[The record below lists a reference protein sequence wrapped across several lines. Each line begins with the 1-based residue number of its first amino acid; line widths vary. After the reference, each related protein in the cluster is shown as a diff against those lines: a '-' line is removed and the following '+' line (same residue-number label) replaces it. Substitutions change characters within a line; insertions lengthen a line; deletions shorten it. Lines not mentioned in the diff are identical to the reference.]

1 MAHASQDKHFGPLG
15 SCFAA
20 LTPCFEHVVAHKKY
34 LQTKCGKLG
43 EKKSK
48 KKKETA
54 TKVEPTPWHSN
65 THRYVQKLLKSPNK

>member
-1 MAHASQDKHFGPLG
+1 MAHVSQDKHFGPLG

-43 EKKSK
+43 EKKK
-48 KKKETA
+48 KKGDRHKGWANTLA
-54 TKVEPTPWHSN
+54 LKYTQICTKV
-65 THRYVQKLLKSPNK
+65 VKKSE

>member
-34 LQTKCGKLG
+34 LQTKCGKFG

-48 KKKETA
+48 KKKKRPPQRLSQHLGTQIH
-54 TKVEPTPWHSN
+54 TDM
-65 THRYVQKLLKSPNK
+65 YKSC